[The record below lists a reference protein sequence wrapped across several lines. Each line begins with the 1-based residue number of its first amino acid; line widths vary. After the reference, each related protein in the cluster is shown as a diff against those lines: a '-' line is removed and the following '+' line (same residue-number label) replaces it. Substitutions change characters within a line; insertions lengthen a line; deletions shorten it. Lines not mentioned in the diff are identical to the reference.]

1 MELLEKIKE
10 YAAQYEK
17 EVREISDQLRE
28 EKMPALSSNLVKLL
42 YVLKKQGEMELKSK
56 QPMHMVY

>member
-17 EVREISDQLRE
+17 EVREISDQLRRE
-28 EKMPALSSNLVKLL
+28 NASSVKNTI
-42 YVLKKQGEMELKSK
+42 
-56 QPMHMVY
+56 